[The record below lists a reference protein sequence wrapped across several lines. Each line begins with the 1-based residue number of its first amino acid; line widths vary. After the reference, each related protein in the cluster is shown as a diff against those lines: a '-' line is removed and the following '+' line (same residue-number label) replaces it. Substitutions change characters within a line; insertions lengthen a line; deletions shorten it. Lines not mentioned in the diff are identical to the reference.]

1 MAEYYN
7 CFLGEVMNA
16 ALPAPLKIDSETVL
30 TLNKGFEYDEM
41 ELDDEAFLISEAL
54 SLQSEL
60 TWGDIESILQKSN
73 VKKNVNE
80 LIEAGI
86 VDEIG
91 RASCREREYLWG
103 VEVGSRKV
111 RE

>member
-86 VDEIG
+86 VD
-91 RASCREREYLWG
+91 
-103 VEVGSRKV
+103 RKSTRLNSSHAAISYAV
-111 RE
+111 FCLKKT